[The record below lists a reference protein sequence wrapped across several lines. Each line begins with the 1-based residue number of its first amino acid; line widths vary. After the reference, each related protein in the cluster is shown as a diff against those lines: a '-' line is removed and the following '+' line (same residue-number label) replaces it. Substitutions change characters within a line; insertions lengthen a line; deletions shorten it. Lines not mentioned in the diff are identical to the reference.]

1 MTTTTLLA
9 LGEVWRVFDSHQISP
24 EGLHVEGSLI
34 AYPIIDVRFESR
46 ADLDAFAAA
55 DKATKHVEHN
65 HTKNRGYDKVSA
77 RYERP
82 GRRMRLR
89 HFCFPHC
96 DDYQDG
102 AS

>member
-9 LGEVWRVFDSHQISP
+9 LGEVWRILDSHQISP
-24 EGLHVEGSLI
+24 QALHVEGSLI

-46 ADLDAFAAA
+46 ADLDTFAAA
-55 DKATKHVEHN
+55 DKATSAVQHNARKHS
-65 HTKNRGYDKVSA
+65 GYHEISA
-77 RYERP
+77 RYERL

-89 HFCFPHC
+89 HYCFPHC